1 MVFET
6 SAVKD
11 NFTGLSLPPKCVT
24 KIRTTLFPI
33 HSSSCEA
40 AHDHPTVKKYV
51 RSFYLRISATIALI
65 RRKKSAFAFS
75 VVSITS
81 SCVSG

>member
-1 MVFET
+1 MVLET

-11 NFTGLSLPPKCVT
+11 NSTGLSLPPKCVT

-40 AHDHPTVKKYV
+40 AHDHPTV
-51 RSFYLRISATIALI
+51 
-65 RRKKSAFAFS
+65 
-75 VVSITS
+75 
-81 SCVSG
+81 